1 MKTTLPE
8 RNNFATHEQARAQ
21 GHELLRR
28 NVVEAASRLLME
40 EGPEALTVRRMAQ
53 LLKCSTKIIYTL
65 FAGKDGL
72 ANALYVEGCT
82 RLRRMI
88 VAVPQAAMPQLY
100 IQGIAWAYWT
110 FAHANPGYYG
120 ILFDGAIPKFQPT
133 ESSKQAMMGALETIA
148 RVFQTYMDQDLL
160 PAQNPEMLTRAIWA
174 PLHGVVSLALLGHL
188 SSLVEAKEIFART
201 IQAMAGSLATYAPPS
216 VS

>member
-1 MKTTLPE
+1 METTLPE
-8 RNNFATHEQARAQ
+8 GNNFATHKQARAQ

-28 NVVEAASRLLME
+28 NVVEAASRLLVE
-40 EGPEALTVRRMAQ
+40 EGPEALTVRRVAQ

-82 RLRRMI
+82 RLRRML
-88 VAVPQAAMPQLY
+88 VAVPQAALPQLY
-100 IQGIAWAYWT
+100 VQEIARAYWE

-133 ESSKQAMMGALETIA
+133 ESSKQVMMEALEAIA
-148 RVFQTYMDQDLL
+148 RILQTYMDQGLL
-160 PAQNPEMLTRAIWA
+160 PAQNPEMLARAIWA

-188 SSLVEAKEIFART
+188 SSLAAAKEIFART
-201 IQAMAGSLATYAPPS
+201 IQAMTGSLATYTPPP
-216 VS
+216 VA